1 MHDINT
7 LPKLSTTSTTNAQEL
22 LRWENNIL
30 VYLLHY
36 TLANYFLPGYEPSS
50 PNKPNKP
57 VWCSGNTSMYCS
69 PLSGGGPSTHVV
81 RETLVQ
87 IQALAFIFFSFFF
100 FCSFSARFARQHQSA
115 GAFPIH
121 QKRNI
126 LNNENGYDILYII
139 TVLAGPDNT
148 ESQRIKSAECGSTH
162 LKR

>member
-100 FCSFSARFARQHQSA
+100 FSLFFSSVVSRHALHANTNQLGHSRFTRR
-115 GAFPIH
+115 GIY
-121 QKRNI
+121 
-126 LNNENGYDILYII
+126 LI
-139 TVLAGPDNT
+139 TRTVMIYYT
-148 ESQRIKSAECGSTH
+148 
-162 LKR
+162 